1 MASASLSKDVI
12 LDLKIDDSQAVSA
25 LGALTKHLDGLKAKR
40 DILNGQQVALNK
52 QLRKGKITEEQY
64 TEAIKKKYEEI
75 AKVEVEIKE
84 TKRSISSYQKELQNN
99 LVSEKSAEDSIDA
112 MRAALLNMR
121 KEYEALSKAERD
133 NPLVGGKQLKDIQDL
148 TAEIKQLEQAQGDWR
163 RNVGN
168 YPSAFDATTES
179 ITTFGQAL
187 ASVFGGN
194 GIIGKAATVVVGFGR
209 GLQQMGKDV
218 QDTATQVTDSLN
230 GMAQGANVVENAGNA
245 AQNVTAGFQATEQAA
260 QDASTTVQGFGKAL
274 YATSDAET
282 KAASGAAATAKGAEG
297 ISGAFKGAG
306 QAVKGFSKQML
317 ALLSNPIVVAIAEI
331 VVVLVKLA
339 AEFKKNDQAM
349 TALQQVFAAFK
360 PILDV
365 INRAFQALVGVLAKV
380 AEGFA
385 NAVNWVMK
393 LIPGLREYAEAEM
406 DTVRATDALEDA
418 ERSYTVGHAKRE
430 KDISELRAK
439 AAESEKYSF
448 AERKKFMEQAAELEK
463 QDLKESKDI
472 AQEKLRLKRQ
482 ELANN
487 MGFAQFNAEVY
498 EKMSDDMK
506 NELAQLEAAVF
517 GAEKAYNDGMRSIN
531 KSLSTF
537 TKQEQAEQ
545 KQRAQAAAQAAKER
559 LKNEREALA
568 ALSKMWIDGITN
580 LRDREY
586 SATKQA
592 GEKEIQALKNKLN
605 EEKNL
610 SKAAR
615 EAINRQIILAE
626 ADLQIKLGELRKK
639 WETDEQA
646 RQLQRTKEYY
656 QHLLQGLST
665 TEAKVQVQLEI
676 NELDSKAIKDGLDA
690 TLKEIKKTAED
701 AEKDFMSLDYNELAD
716 KYAAVWEARGI
727 TTGDNIAKM
736 RELVRQYNDEAEKAA
751 VQHQNTITAIDRE
764 TEKKRKEILA
774 KGTKD
779 IHDEELKRLDLSRK
793 HAEILRQIELANNY
807 DTYGNNEVEKTRIL
821 QEQAEERLKIAQE
834 EYSRM
839 AKEREK
845 YTDDELVA
853 IYGSLEAYNNALA
866 ESQLKVIE
874 GENAVK
880 DAMKQTAI
888 AAANQKSKMID
899 TANAIMSSLN
909 SILGSFQ
916 SLFETMA
923 ESDEKYADYATAM
936 AMMQILVSTAISIA
950 NAIQGATAAGAA
962 TGVAA
967 PFTTPAFIIEMVAI
981 VAGAVASAVG
991 ILTKAKQQKASKPK
1005 FSEGGLVGKRTTRKK
1020 DDQIDAKL
1028 TEGEYVISAPV
1039 VDKLGVKFFDWIN
1052 GNKRKS
1058 DPRSAVTVNYVKNSN
1073 ATNSNVTNSSVKT
1086 IDARVSEG
1094 EYVIQAPAVETV
1106 GVKFLDWINFQ
1117 GHRPVSG
1124 YRRSFASGGQVT
1136 ASTGAIPRDAI
1147 RQTEMLGYEDMRA
1160 AMAEAVSEVTVVA
1173 DVREITRVQNRI
1185 RTKQAISKNN

>member
-1 MASASLSKDVI
+1 MASGTLKKEVI
-12 LDLKIDDSQAVSA
+12 LDLQINDQQAVSNIA
-25 LGALTKHLDGLKAKR
+25 QLNKHLDELKVKRLGLHAAVKNN
-40 DILNGQQVALNK
+40 IISEEEYYK
-52 QLRKGKITEEQY
+52 QL
-64 TEAIKKKYEEI
+64 
-75 AKVEVEIKE
+75 AKVDMEIKE
-84 TKRSISSYQKELQNN
+84 TKRSVSAYQKELQNN
-99 LVSEKSAEDSIDA
+99 LVAEKAEKDSLDA

-121 KEYEALSKAERD
+121 KDYESLSKAQRD
-133 NPLVGGKQLKDIQDL
+133 NPLVGGKQLQDIQNL
-148 TAEIKQLEQAQGDWR
+148 TAQIKQLEQAQGDWR
-163 RNVGN
+163 RSVGN
-168 YPSAFDATTES
+168 YASAFDATTES

-230 GMAQGANVVENAGNA
+230 GMAQGAQVVENAGQA
-245 AQNVTAGFQATEQAA
+245 AQDVTAGFQQAGEAA
-260 QDASTTVQGFGKAL
+260 QTASTTVQGFGKAL
-274 YATSDAET
+274 YETSDAET
-282 KAASGAAATAKGAEG
+282 KAADGAVQTAKGAEG
-297 ISGAFKGAG
+297 VSGAFKGAG

-317 ALLSNPIVVAIAEI
+317 ALLANPIVAVLAAIA
-331 VVVLVKLA
+331 VVLVKLA

-349 TALQQVFAAFK
+349 TALQQVFAAFR

-385 NAVNWVMK
+385 SVVSWLVK
-393 LIPGLREYAEAEM
+393 LVPGMEEYANAEM
-406 DTVRATDALEDA
+406 DTVNATDALEDA
-418 ERSYTVGHAKRE
+418 ERQYTVNHAKRE

-439 AAESEKYSF
+439 AAESDKYSF

-463 QDLKESKDI
+463 QDLKENRANAK
-472 AQEKLRLKRQ
+472 ERLRLRRQ

-487 MGFAQFNAEVY
+487 MGFAKFNSEVY

-506 NELAQLEAAVF
+506 NELANLEAAVF

-531 KSLSTF
+531 KSMSTF
-537 TKQEQAEQ
+537 VKQEQAEQ
-545 KQRAQAAAQAAKER
+545 KQRAQAAAQARKER

-568 ALSKMWIDGITN
+568 ALQKMWIDGISN

-586 SATKQA
+586 AATKQA
-592 GEKEIQALKNKLN
+592 GEKEIQALKDKLN

-610 SKAAR
+610 SKTAR

-639 WETDEQA
+639 WQSDQQTKE
-646 RQLQRTKEYY
+646 LQKTKEYY
-656 QHLLQGLST
+656 QHLLAGMTT
-665 TEAKVQVQLEI
+665 TEAKVSIQLEL
-676 NELDSKAIKDGLDA
+676 NRLDTKAIKDGLKAELQEIQKVAEEA
-690 TLKEIKKTAED
+690 T
-701 AEKDFMSLDYNELAD
+701 KDSFELDYNELAD

-727 TTGDNIAKM
+727 TMGDNITKM
-736 RELVRQYNDEAEKAA
+736 KELERQYQEEAKIAALDYAKA
-751 VQHQNTITAIDRE
+751 IMAIDLE
-764 TEKKRKEILA
+764 TEKKRKEIIA

-779 IHDEELKRLDLSRK
+779 IHDEELKRIDLSRK
-793 HAEILRQIELANNY
+793 HAEILRQIQLANNY
-807 DTYGNNEVEKTRIL
+807 DEYGKNEVEKTRIL

-845 YTDDELVA
+845 YTDEELVA

-880 DAMKQTAI
+880 DAMKDVSI
-888 AAANQKSKMID
+888 AAANQKSKMIE
-899 TANAIMSSLN
+899 TANTIMSSLN
-909 SILGSFQ
+909 GILGSFQ

-962 TGVAA
+962 TGIAA
-967 PFTTPAFIIEMVAI
+967 PFTTPAFITEMVAI
-981 VAGAVASAVG
+981 VAGAVASAVST
-991 ILTKAKQQKASKPK
+991 LKKAQQSKASKPK
-1005 FSEGGLVGKRTTRKK
+1005 FAEGGLVGNRTTRKT
-1020 DDQIDAKL
+1020 DDRIDAKL
-1028 TEGEYVISAPV
+1028 SEGEYVISAPV
-1039 VDKLGVKFFDWIN
+1039 VDRIGV
-1052 GNKRKS
+1052 R
-1058 DPRSAVTVNYVKNSN
+1058 
-1073 ATNSNVTNSSVKT
+1073 
-1086 IDARVSEG
+1086 
-1094 EYVIQAPAVETV
+1094 
-1106 GVKFLDWINFQ
+1106 FLDWLNFGQ
-1117 GHRPVSG
+1117 YMGRRPKTAYAEGGAVS
-1124 YRRSFASGGQVT
+1124 
-1136 ASTGAIPRDAI
+1136 IPRDAI
-1147 RQTEMLGYEDMRA
+1147 RRTETIGVEEMRA

-1185 RTKQAISKNN
+1185 QTKQAISKNN

>member
-1 MASASLSKDVI
+1 MASGTLKKDVI
-12 LDLKIDDSQAVSA
+12 LNLEIDDQQAVSSLA
-25 LGALTKHLDGLKAKR
+25 ALTKHLDELKIQRKNLSEATKNQIADEEKAMGKAYTAQQRNERYTQIYYESLAKL
-40 DILNGQQVALNK
+40 D
-52 QLRKGKITEEQY
+52 
-64 TEAIKKKYEEI
+64 
-75 AKVEVEIKE
+75 VEIKE
-84 TKRSISSYQKELQNN
+84 TQRSISAYQKELQNN
-99 LVSEKSAEDSIDA
+99 LVSEKTEADSLDA
-112 MRAALLNMR
+112 MRAKLLNMR
-121 KEYEALSKAERD
+121 KEYESLSKAQRD

-230 GMAQGANVVENAGNA
+230 GMAQGAQVVENAGQA
-245 AQNVTAGFQATEQAA
+245 AQNVTAGFQQTGEAA
-260 QDASTTVQGFGKAL
+260 QAASTTVQGFGKAL
-274 YATSDAET
+274 YDTSDAEQ

-297 ISGAFKGAG
+297 MSGAFKGAG
-306 QAVKGFSKQML
+306 AAVKGFSKQML
-317 ALLSNPIVVAIAEI
+317 ALLANPIVAAISAI

-339 AEFKKNDQAM
+339 AEFKKNDAAM
-349 TALQQVFAAFK
+349 TALQQVFAAFR

-365 INRAFQALVGVLAKV
+365 INRAFQALVGVLGKV

-385 NAVNWVMK
+385 AVVSWLVK
-393 LIPGLREYAEAEM
+393 LIPGMREYAEAEM
-406 DTVRATDALEDA
+406 DTVLATDALEEA
-418 ERSYTVGHAKRE
+418 ERQYTVNHAKRE
-430 KDISELRAK
+430 KEISELRAK
-439 AAESEKYSF
+439 AAEADKYSF
-448 AERKKFMEQAAELEK
+448 SERKKFMEQAAELEK
-463 QDLKESKDI
+463 QDLKENRDNAK
-472 AQEKLRLKRQ
+472 ERLRIKRQ

-487 MGFAQFNAEVY
+487 MGFAQFNSEVY

-506 NELAQLEAAVF
+506 NELAQLEAAVY
-517 GAEKAYNDGMRSIN
+517 GAEKAYSDGMRTIN
-531 KSLSTF
+531 KSMATF
-537 TKQEQAEQ
+537 TRQEQAEQ
-545 KQRAQAAAQAAKER
+545 KARAQAAAQAAKER

-568 ALSKMWIDGITN
+568 ALSKMWIDGISN

-586 SATKQA
+586 AATKQA
-592 GEKEIQALKNKLN
+592 GEKEIQALKNRLK

-615 EAINRQIILAE
+615 EAVNRQIILSE

-656 QHLLQGLST
+656 QHLLNGLST

-676 NELDSKAIKDGLDA
+676 NELDSKSIKNSLEA
-690 TLKEIKKTAED
+690 TLKDIQKTAED
-701 AEKDFMSLDYNELAD
+701 AENDFMSLDYNELAD
-716 KYAAVWEARGI
+716 KYAAVWEARNI

-736 RELVRQYNDEAEKAA
+736 RELVRQYNEEAEKAA
-751 VQHQNTITAIDRE
+751 IEHQNAITAIDME

-779 IHDEELKRLDLSRK
+779 IHDEELKRIDLSRK
-793 HAEILRQIELANNY
+793 HAEILRQIELSGSY
-807 DTYGNNEVEKTRIL
+807 DEYGRNELEKTRIM

-834 EYSRM
+834 EYARM
-839 AKEREK
+839 AAEREK

-866 ESQLKVIE
+866 ESQLKVIQ
-874 GENAVK
+874 GENDVK
-880 DAMKQTAI
+880 DAIKDVSI
-888 AAANQKSKMID
+888 AAANQKSRMIE
-899 TANAIMSSLN
+899 TANTIMESLN
-909 SILGSFQ
+909 GILGSFQ

-962 TGVAA
+962 TGIAA
-967 PFTTPAFIIEMVAI
+967 PFTTPAFITEMVAI
-981 VAGAVASAVG
+981 VAGAVANAVG
-991 ILTKAKQQKASKPK
+991 ILNQARQQKASKPK

-1020 DDQIDAKL
+1020 DDKIDAKL

-1052 GNKRKS
+1052 GKKKS
-1058 DPRSAVTVNYVKNSN
+1058 DPRSAVTV
-1073 ATNSNVTNSSVKT
+1073 SNVTDNSVKN

-1117 GHRPVSG
+1117 GHRPISG

-1136 ASTGAIPRDAI
+1136 ASAGAIPRDAI
-1147 RQTEMLGYEDMRA
+1147 RQTETIGYEDMRA

-1185 RTKQAISKNN
+1185 QAKQAVSQNR